1 MSLTLCIASLVYIVH
16 ITVHFSCFKEL
27 RVKFFEVIY
36 YKNYWGSPIKYQEKL
51 EEEQNKKTMKNKKT
65 IYHLPPTTRKTMKNK
80 ENRLTITTYGQFKYY
95 VITFGE
101 GGKGGR
107 GLKTKY
113 YNDYNL

>member
-1 MSLTLCIASLVYIVH
+1 MGLTNKIS
-16 ITVHFSCFKEL
+16 
-27 RVKFFEVIY
+27 R
-36 YKNYWGSPIKYQEKL
+36 KL

-101 GGKGGR
+101 EGR
-107 GLKTKY
+107 GGGGWRQSITMITIYREGRVMKY
-113 YNDYNL
+113 YSIENVEEGLVE